1 MVKMHPYRFNP
12 FELDLLRRVS
22 DKVYLKSEH
31 FEFERYPKIYW
42 GNFDDRTSL
51 PGFQRIND
59 RNELD
64 NYDDSEFDIDLL
76 GCYYNNKDQDGYI
89 EIYGDRIHECA
100 SHISTALGLDFI
112 ETRSLLQSIVLL
124 HEIGHWFT
132 HCCFQI
138 NRAQRM
144 EFFGYQTKDIKETLA
159 QLTVLWATLG
169 LTNSRIKDLRE
180 IMDYLTR
187 RQSRPYT
194 QYLKLGKRYTRK
206 QTILS
211 RYIKLLDMGNCDL
224 EFLLMNNKKPNTHR
238 TY

>member
-12 FELDLLRRVS
+12 FELDLLRRLT
-22 DKVYLKSEH
+22 DKVYLKSDH

-42 GNFDDRTSL
+42 GDFDDRTRL
-51 PGFQRIND
+51 AGYQRINE
-59 RNELD
+59 RNDLN
-64 NYDDSEFDIDLL
+64 NYDDSKFDIDLL
-76 GCYYNNKDQDGYI
+76 GCYYHSYNQEGYI

-100 SHISTALGLDFI
+100 FQISSALGLDFM
-112 ETRSLLQSIVLL
+112 ETRSLLQTIVLL

-132 HCCFQI
+132 HCCFQV

-180 IMDYLTR
+180 IMDYLTSH
-187 RQSRPYT
+187 QSRPYT

-206 QTILS
+206 LTILN
-211 RYIKLLDMGNCDL
+211 RYVTLLDLGNCDL
-224 EFLLMNNKKPNTHR
+224 DYILLNSSKPNIHR
-238 TY
+238 SI